1 MDKRQREIARR
12 RARAR
17 RKREI
22 MRRRRNIFKGIVA
35 LGIGVIITTAFFNRD
50 NNEKETNTKSKV
62 GSKVENEVEKIE
74 DFVVTIDAGHG
85 DWDGGTVGPKGI
97 LEKDINLAVSLEI
110 GKILDEVEGISVIYT
125 RENDDLTGWSD
136 DVMQNL
142 NKRVAISNE
151 YDSDVFISI
160 HCNSGTDTSYSGV
173 ETWYNPE
180 VVEAA
185 EIAPIIQENLASI
198 GYTNDRGAKESI
210 GNHSLAIL
218 RNNPAAAVLLEL
230 GFLTNS
236 NDEAYLT
243 SDFGQAKIGE
253 AIAQAVVEYKI
264 ESETIED
271 EVTEGE
277 TPESTTSEE
286 KVTE

>member
-1 MDKRQREIARR
+1 MDRRQQEIARR
-12 RARAR
+12 RAMNR
-17 RKREI
+17 RKRKI
-22 MRRRRNIFKGIVA
+22 MKRRRNIFKGVVA
-35 LGIGVIITTAFFNRD
+35 LGIGIIITTAFFSRG
-50 NNEKETNTKSKV
+50 NNDKEKGKESADQPKV
-62 GSKVENEVEKIE
+62 VEEVEKLE

-85 DWDGGTVGPKGI
+85 DWDGGTVGPKNI
-97 LEKDINLAVSLEI
+97 LEKDINLAVSLGIGEI
-110 GKILDEVEGISVIYT
+110 LEDVEGISVIYT
-125 RENDDLTGWSD
+125 RESDDLTGWSD
-136 DVMQNL
+136 DIVQNL

-151 YDSDVFISI
+151 YNSDVFISI

-180 VVEAA
+180 VEEAA
-185 EIAPIIQENLASI
+185 KIGPIIQENLVSI

-210 GNHSLAIL
+210 GNHSLAVL

-236 NDEAYLT
+236 SDETYLT
-243 SDFGQAKIGE
+243 SDFGQAKIAE

-271 EVTEGE
+271 EVIEGDTSE
-277 TPESTTSEE
+277 GTTSEE
-286 KVTE
+286 